1 MLLFSHSIVSNSLQ
15 LHKLQHVRLPYPSAS
30 PGDCSNSCIYI
41 NTHIF
46 CIIISSSVDG
56 HFECFHILALVNNA
70 IMNMTAKISVQTP
83 IFTSFRYISR
93 SRIQDPIVILF

>member
-41 NTHIF
+41 HTHIF